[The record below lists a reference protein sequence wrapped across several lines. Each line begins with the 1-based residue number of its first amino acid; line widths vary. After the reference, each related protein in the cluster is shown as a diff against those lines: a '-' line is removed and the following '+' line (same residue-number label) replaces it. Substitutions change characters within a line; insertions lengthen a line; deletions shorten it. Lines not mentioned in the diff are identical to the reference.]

1 MCSVGL
7 VSFSLVQ
14 IQMYQSLIST
24 VEKKDHLLANQMH
37 VSLQKRSKELLDIC
51 SAEMQKKQEI
61 VISLKLL
68 HAQNH
73 MVNFETNT
81 EKVKSH
87 NQSTSSYSQS
97 IFAVCQNR
105 GSTAAASSFL
115 IRLRKSIIHWI
126 K

>member
-1 MCSVGL
+1 MLSVSL

-24 VEKKDHLLANQMH
+24 VEKKDHLLTNQMH
-37 VSLQKRSKELLDIC
+37 VSLQKRSKELLATC

-61 VISLKLL
+61 AISCKQLC
-68 HAQNH
+68 AQNN
-73 MVNFETNT
+73 MVNCETHT

-87 NQSTSSYSQS
+87 IRALFLTLHFCFIPNT
-97 IFAVCQNR
+97 